1 MKKKK
6 YTGKAP
12 EEKDKKEGTKNNE
25 PRMLPNLS
33 NLSTAAVKSKNR
45 FFKEGGGE
53 QPRLK
58 LSNSIRFQRSNKKQK

>member
-45 FFKEGGGE
+45 FFKEGGGGNN
-53 QPRLK
+53 PG
-58 LSNSIRFQRSNKKQK
+58 